1 MPTRIVFLTKI
12 LNMKILVS
20 PAKSLDYKSEL
31 PTDVHSQPAFLK
43 EAAKLNAS
51 LKTKS
56 PDELQKLMHI
66 SEKLA
71 TLNWERNQHFTTPFS
86 PNNARPALFAFNGD
100 VYSGLD
106 AYSISENALEVA
118 QENLRILSGLYGILK
133 PLDLMQPYRLEM
145 GTSFGVEGQ
154 KSLYVFWKEKLTAH
168 LKEELAPAELV
179 VNLASKEYA
188 YAIDFKTLD
197 RPVIHPVFK
206 DFKNGKLK
214 IISFF
219 AKKARGLM
227 ARYLIETNAK
237 SIDDVLGFT
246 ADGYYFSEAETADAT
261 QPVFVR

>member
-1 MPTRIVFLTKI
+1 
-12 LNMKILVS
+12 MKILIS
-20 PAKSLDYKSEL
+20 PAKSLDYNSVL
-31 PTDVHSQPAFLK
+31 PTDTYSQPVFLS
-43 EAAKLNAS
+43 EAEQLNAS

-56 PDELQKLMHI
+56 PTELQQLMHI

-71 TLNWERNQHFTTPFS
+71 TLNWERNQNFTTPFTAE
-86 PNNARPALFAFNGD
+86 NARPAVFAFNGD

-106 AYSISENALEVA
+106 AYSLSENTLKVA
-118 QENLRILSGLYGILK
+118 QENLRILSGLYGMLK

-145 GTSFGVEGQ
+145 GTSFGVNGQ
-154 KSLYVFWKEKLTAH
+154 DSLYAFWKTELTTH
-168 LKEELAPAELV
+168 LKEELSSKELV

-188 YAIDFKTLD
+188 SAIDFKSLNN
-197 RPVIHPVFK
+197 PVIHPVFK

-227 ARYLIETNAK
+227 TRHLIETNAQ
-237 SIDDVLGFT
+237 SVDDILAFSS
-246 ADGYYFSEAETADAT
+246 DGYAFSEAETTNAN

>member
-1 MPTRIVFLTKI
+1 
-12 LNMKILVS
+12 MKILVS
-20 PAKSLDYKSEL
+20 PAKSLDYKSAL
-31 PTDVHSQPAFLK
+31 STNAHSQPAFLK
-43 EAAKLNAS
+43 DAAKLNAS
-51 LKTKS
+51 LKMKS
-56 PDELQKLMHI
+56 PTELQKLMQI

-71 TLNWERNQHFTTPFS
+71 TLNWERNQHFKTPFS
-86 PNNARPALFAFNGD
+86 PKNARPAVFAFNGD

-106 AYSISENALEVA
+106 AYSLSENALGVA
-118 QENLRILSGLYGILK
+118 QKNLRILSGLYGILK

-154 KSLYVFWKEKLTAH
+154 KSLYAFWKEKLTAH
-168 LKEELAPAELV
+168 LKEELATAELV

-188 YAIDFKTLD
+188 SAIDFKGLET
-197 RPVIHPVFK
+197 PVIHPVFK

-227 ARYLIETNAK
+227 ARHLIETNAK
-237 SIDDVLGFT
+237 TIDDVLVFT
-246 ADGYYFSEAETADAT
+246 SDGYAFSQAATADAN

>member
-1 MPTRIVFLTKI
+1 
-12 LNMKILVS
+12 MKILIS
-20 PAKSLDYKSEL
+20 PAKSLDYKSAL
-31 PTDVHSQPAFLK
+31 PTAKHTVPAFLD
-43 EAAKLNAS
+43 EAKQINAS

-56 PDELQKLMHI
+56 PAELQKLMHI

-71 TLNWERNQHFTTPFS
+71 DLNWDRNQQFETPFTKA
-86 PNNARPALFAFNGD
+86 NARPALFAFNGD

-106 AYSISENALEVA
+106 AYSLSENTLDIA
-118 QENLRILSGLYGILK
+118 QQNLRILSGLYGILK

-145 GTSFGVEGQ
+145 GTSFGLNGQ
-154 KSLYVFWKEKLTAH
+154 NSLYAFWKDQLTTH
-168 LKEELAPAELV
+168 LKNELSSSELV

-188 YAIDFKTLD
+188 SAINFDALNTS
-197 RPVIHPVFK
+197 VIHPVFK

-227 ARYLIETNAK
+227 TRHLLKTNAQ
-237 SIDDVLGFT
+237 STDDVLAFA
-246 ADGYYFSEAETADAT
+246 ADGYAFSEAETTDAT

>member
-1 MPTRIVFLTKI
+1 
-12 LNMKILVS
+12 MKILIS
-20 PAKSLDYKSEL
+20 PAKSLDYKSAL
-31 PTDVHSQPAFLK
+31 PTAKHTLPFFLN
-43 EAAKLNAS
+43 EAVQLNAS

-56 PDELQKLMHI
+56 PAELQKLMHI

-71 TLNWERNQHFTTPFS
+71 ELNWERNQQFTTSFTTE
-86 PNNARPALFAFNGD
+86 NARPAVFAFNGD

-106 AYSISENALEVA
+106 AYSLSESELSIA
-118 QENLRILSGLYGILK
+118 QQNLCILSGLYGILK

-145 GTSFGVEGQ
+145 GTSFGLNGQ
-154 KSLYVFWKEKLTAH
+154 KNLYAFWKNQLTTH
-168 LKEELAPAELV
+168 LKNELSSSELV

-188 YAIDFKTLD
+188 SAIDFDALNT
-197 RPVIHPVFK
+197 PVIHPVFK

-227 ARYLIETNAK
+227 TRHLIETNAQTTE
-237 SIDDVLGFT
+237 DVLAF
-246 ADGYYFSEAETADAT
+246 ASAGYTFNETETTEAT